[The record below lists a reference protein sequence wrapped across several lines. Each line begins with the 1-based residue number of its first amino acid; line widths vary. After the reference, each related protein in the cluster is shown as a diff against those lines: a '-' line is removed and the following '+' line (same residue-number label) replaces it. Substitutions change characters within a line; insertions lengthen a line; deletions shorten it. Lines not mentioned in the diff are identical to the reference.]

1 MPSTPYDKRLM
12 ELSSRLNTTYVPYG
26 QKEKQESFLKRQTA
40 QDSNASE
47 AAPSVGAGRAATKSS
62 SFYKNSTF
70 DLLDAIEEGKVKL
83 KSLKEDELPSELNKL
98 SPEKR
103 DEYLAQKKKDRVTVQ
118 GEIKKL
124 NKQRTIHLE
133 KLSEAT
139 PEGETQFDDAVLKTV
154 RTQAKARHFEYE
166 TPE

>member
-1 MPSTPYDKRLM
+1 M

-83 KSLKEDELPSELNKL
+83 KSLKEDELPPELNKL

-133 KLSEAT
+133 NCQRQLLKGRLSLMMPFSKLCEHKPKHVILSTKHLNES
-139 PEGETQFDDAVLKTV
+139 
-154 RTQAKARHFEYE
+154 
-166 TPE
+166 